1 AYFKS
6 MLVNSYDYKELEI
19 GKSVKKDL
27 SQNLETYYNLN
38 KYIDSKAKV
47 LHLGND
53 YGQLDVLLT
62 LQEPQRKVFSF
73 INDEEKLAVAK
84 TNYFLK
90 KRKILYSDQIE
101 PAFENQHEIL
111 LISDESYAA
120 AFEKIIL
127 TTAIIL
133 VNCPVLKTKLTA
145 AGFEIMAEENAVTVL
160 KKK

>member
-1 AYFKS
+1 
-6 MLVNSYDYKELEI
+6 MNSYDYKELEI

-47 LHLGND
+47 LHLAND

-73 INDEEKLAVAK
+73 INNEEKLAVAK

-90 KRKILYSDQIE
+90 KRQLFYSDQLE
-101 PAFENQHEIL
+101 SAFENQHEIL
-111 LISDESYAA
+111 LISEESYTA

-127 TTAIIL
+127 STAIIL
-133 VNCPVLKTKLTA
+133 INCSALKTKLIA
-145 AGFEIMAEENAVTVL
+145 AGFEITAEENTITVL